1 MQVLNENIDW
11 FMVEIKQKN
20 LSEAMGFAKTVFNAD
35 AVAFFDKFNKSGYL
49 RAFEKNS
56 GRVTL
61 GCSGSE
67 LVLMIYN
74 KQAFEYRDKYDFFD
88 ITAPTEHWIG
98 HALGYLQGRSQ
109 LTFEQIF
116 KQFPLKSWYQNYILH
131 EVSDQVLW
139 DKTIGK
145 SENFE

>member
-1 MQVLNENIDW
+1 MEAEILNIDW
-11 FMVEIKQKN
+11 FMVEVKQRN
-20 LSEAMGFAKTVFNAD
+20 LAEAMGFAKIAFND
-35 AVAFFDKFNKSGYL
+35 TAVPFFEKFASSGYL
-49 RAFEKNS
+49 KAFEKS
-56 GRVTL
+56 AGRVTL

-74 KQAFEYRDKYDFFD
+74 QQAQEYRNKYNFFD
-88 ITAPTEHWIG
+88 IAYCKEHWIG

-116 KQFPLKSWYQNYILH
+116 KRFPLETWYQRYILH

-139 DKTIGK
+139 DKTIGQ
-145 SENFE
+145 NI